1 MSFGEDE
8 EGEVEI
14 EENESCEEED
24 DDDDEEGGEGEANGD
39 KKFDLREEVTFE
51 KICVNMLNQQNWN
64 GLAIVSKKHLQKNHT
79 SSWKAFFYY
88 GIAMYKQGEH
98 VLAIA
103 SFEKSER
110 IYEDDA

>member
-24 DDDDEEGGEGEANGD
+24 DDEEEEGEAGGE
-39 KKFDLREEVTFE
+39 KKFNLREEVTFE

-64 GLAIVSKKHLQKNHT
+64 GLAIVSKKHL
-79 SSWKAFFYY
+79 
-88 GIAMYKQGEH
+88 
-98 VLAIA
+98 
-103 SFEKSER
+103 
-110 IYEDDA
+110 

>member
-8 EGEVEI
+8 ENEVEI
-14 EENESCEEED
+14 EENSCEEQDEED
-24 DDDDEEGGEGEANGD
+24 EDEGGEGSGE
-39 KKFDLREEVTFE
+39 KKFNLHEEVTFE

-88 GIAMYKQGEH
+88 GIAMYK
-98 VLAIA
+98 
-103 SFEKSER
+103 
-110 IYEDDA
+110 

>member
-14 EENESCEEED
+14 EEGESGEEEED
-24 DDDDEEGGEGEANGD
+24 EEEEDAEGGTAEANPE

-51 KICVNMLNQQNWN
+51 KICLNMLNQQNWN

-88 GIAMYKQGEH
+88 GIAMYK
-98 VLAIA
+98 
-103 SFEKSER
+103 
-110 IYEDDA
+110 